1 MEIVWRSPP
10 VAGAARSAAVI
21 RGMVTATC
29 TELEA
34 AMNSH
39 GGWRPS
45 SVLRPEGD
53 AIVVLAVGGTEVA
66 SWPLIGSARPDLS
79 VIDNL
84 AHLALM
90 ARRRGGAITVRGA
103 SPQLLRLI
111 HFVGLDDVVV
121 VDETPTSA

>member
-1 MEIVWRSPP
+1 
-10 VAGAARSAAVI
+10 
-21 RGMVTATC
+21 
-29 TELEA
+29 
-34 AMNSH
+34 MNSH

-79 VIDNL
+79 VIDNH
-84 AHLALM
+84 APLALM